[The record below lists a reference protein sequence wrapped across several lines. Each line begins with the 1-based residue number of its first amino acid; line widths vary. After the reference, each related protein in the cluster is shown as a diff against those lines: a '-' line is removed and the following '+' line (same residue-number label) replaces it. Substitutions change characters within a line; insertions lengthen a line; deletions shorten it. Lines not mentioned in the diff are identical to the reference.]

1 YNNCEDTKE
10 RGVFMNLDNIR
21 VAKEHIKDVV
31 VKTPLL
37 HSNFFSKQSN
47 NNVYM
52 KCENL
57 QLTGAYK
64 LRGALNKMM
73 SLSDEEKEKGVV
85 CSSAGN
91 HAQGVAYA
99 ANLMGIKAT
108 IVMPTTTPYLKVKST
123 KDLGG
128 NVILHGSVYDDAYSY
143 AKKLEEEKG
152 YTFLHPF
159 NDLNVIYG
167 QGTIALEI
175 LEDLKDIDVIV
186 CPIGGGGLIS
196 GVALA
201 AKGINSNI
209 KIIGVQ
215 AAGAN
220 AMETSFHLGKLTP
233 LTSVNTIADGIAVKS
248 PGDITFSI
256 IKEYVDEI
264 ITVTDDEIVD
274 AFLALSEKHKLIA
287 EASGAASL
295 AALSK
300 LNFEGKN
307 IVSIISGGN
316 IDMLTITSLINS
328 GLVSRGRLF
337 CFSIEL
343 PNIPGELNRITH
355 ILKELNA
362 NVVKLEH
369 NQFKAVNKLKNTLL
383 EVTVETNGY
392 EHIDTIKNRFI
403 SDGYLIEQLY

>member
-1 YNNCEDTKE
+1 
-10 RGVFMNLDNIR
+10 MNLDNIR
-21 VAKEHIKDVV
+21 VAKENIKDVV

-64 LRGALNKMM
+64 LRGALNKMI

-143 AKKLEEEKG
+143 AKKLEEERG

-175 LEDLKDIDVIV
+175 LEDLNDIDVIV

-209 KIIGVQ
+209 KVIGVQ

-307 IVSIISGGN
+307 IVSVISGGN

-392 EHIDTIKNRFI
+392 EHIDTIKNRFT

>member
-1 YNNCEDTKE
+1 
-10 RGVFMNLDNIR
+10 MHLDNIKAAR
-21 VAKEHIKDVV
+21 ENIKDVV

-37 HSNFFSKQSN
+37 HSKFFSKASN
-47 NNVYM
+47 NKVYM

-73 SLSDEEKEKGVV
+73 TLTNDEKAKGVV

-99 ANLMGIKAT
+99 ANLMGINAT
-108 IVMPTTTPYLKVKST
+108 IVMPTTTPYLKVQST
-123 KDLGG
+123 KELGG
-128 NVILHGSVYDDAYSY
+128 NVILHGNVYDDAYNY
-143 AKKLEEEKG
+143 AKKIEEEKG
-152 YTFLHPF
+152 ATFIHPF
-159 NDLNVIYG
+159 NDINVIYG

-175 LEDLKDIDVIV
+175 FEDLKNVDAIV

-196 GVALA
+196 GISLA
-201 AKGINSNI
+201 AKEINPDI

-215 AAGAN
+215 ASGAN
-220 AMETSFHLGKLTP
+220 AMEKSFHCGELSYLQ
-233 LTSVNTIADGIAVKS
+233 SVCTIADGIAVKC
-248 PGDITFSI
+248 PGELTFSI
-256 IKEYVDEI
+256 IQKHVDEI
-264 ITVTDDEIVD
+264 VTVTDNEIVD
-274 AFLALSEKHKLIA
+274 AFLALSEKQKLVA
-287 EASGAASL
+287 EASGVASL

-307 IVSIISGGN
+307 VVSVISGGN
-316 IDMLTITSLINS
+316 IDMLTITALINS

-337 CFSIEL
+337 CFTLEL
-343 PNIPGELNRITH
+343 PNIPGELNRITE
-355 ILKELNA
+355 ILGEVNA

-369 NQFKAVNKLKNTLL
+369 NQFKAVNKYRNTLL

-392 EHIDTIKNRFI
+392 EHIERIKDRFKKE
-403 SDGYLIEQLY
+403 GYLIKQLY

>member
-1 YNNCEDTKE
+1 
-10 RGVFMNLDNIR
+10 MNLDNIR

-73 SLSDEEKEKGVV
+73 SLSDEEKEKGVG

-300 LNFEGKN
+300 LNFEDKN

>member
-1 YNNCEDTKE
+1 MHLEKIKAARKNIQDT
-10 RGVFMNLDNIR
+10 I
-21 VAKEHIKDVV
+21 

-37 HSNFFSKQSN
+37 QSKIFSEFSG

-64 LRGALNKMM
+64 LRGALNKIK
-73 SLSDEEKEKGVV
+73 SLASEDLSKGVV

-99 ANLMGIKAT
+99 SSLLGVNST
-108 IVMPTTTPYLKVKST
+108 IVMPETTPYLKVQST

-128 NVILHGSVYDDAYSY
+128 NVILQGKCYDDAYTE
-143 AKKLEEEKG
+143 ARRIEKENG
-152 YTFLHPF
+152 MTFLHPF
-159 NDLNVIYG
+159 NDINVIYG

-175 LEDLKDIDVIV
+175 FEDLKDADVIV

-196 GVALA
+196 GISLA
-201 AKGINSNI
+201 AKSLNPNI

-215 AAGAN
+215 AEGADAMARSFKN
-220 AMETSFHLGKLTP
+220 ASLTSLD
-233 LTSVNTIADGIAVKS
+233 SVNTIADGIAVKS
-248 PGDITFSI
+248 PGDLTFKI
-256 IKEYVDEI
+256 IREYVDNI
-264 ITVTDDEIVD
+264 ITVSDTEIVD
-274 AFLALSEKHKLIA
+274 AFLMLTEKHKLVA

-295 AALSK
+295 AALKK
-300 LNFEGKN
+300 LDFKNKN

-316 IDMLTITSLINS
+316 IDMLTIASLINS

-337 CFSIEL
+337 CFNVEL
-343 PNIPGELNRITH
+343 TNRPGMLNEISK
-355 ILKELNA
+355 ILGDTNA
-362 NVVKLEH
+362 NIVKLEH
-369 NQFKAVNKLKNTLL
+369 NQFKAANKLTNTNL

-392 EHIDTIKNRFI
+392 EHIELIRKAFI
-403 SDGYLIEQLY
+403 SKGYYIEQKLK

>member
-1 YNNCEDTKE
+1 
-10 RGVFMNLDNIR
+10 MNLDNIR

-143 AKKLEEEKG
+143 AKKLEEEKLKNVKATLKEG
-152 YTFLHPF
+152 F
-159 NDLNVIYG
+159 NSYSMVL
-167 QGTIALEI
+167 
-175 LEDLKDIDVIV
+175 
-186 CPIGGGGLIS
+186 
-196 GVALA
+196 
-201 AKGINSNI
+201 
-209 KIIGVQ
+209 
-215 AAGAN
+215 AGAI
-220 AMETSFHLGKLTP
+220 LII
-233 LTSVNTIADGIAVKS
+233 VN
-248 PGDITFSI
+248 F
-256 IKEYVDEI
+256 
-264 ITVTDDEIVD
+264 
-274 AFLALSEKHKLIA
+274 
-287 EASGAASL
+287 
-295 AALSK
+295 
-300 LNFEGKN
+300 
-307 IVSIISGGN
+307 
-316 IDMLTITSLINS
+316 MM
-328 GLVSRGRLF
+328 
-337 CFSIEL
+337 
-343 PNIPGELNRITH
+343 
-355 ILKELNA
+355 
-362 NVVKLEH
+362 
-369 NQFKAVNKLKNTLL
+369 
-383 EVTVETNGY
+383 
-392 EHIDTIKNRFI
+392 
-403 SDGYLIEQLY
+403 

>member
-1 YNNCEDTKE
+1 
-10 RGVFMNLDNIR
+10 MNLDNIR
-21 VAKEHIKDVV
+21 VAKENIKDVV

-73 SLSDEEKEKGVV
+73 SLSDEEKKKGVV

-159 NDLNVIYG
+159 NDVNVICG

-175 LEDLKDIDVIV
+175 LEDLKNIDVIV

-287 EASGAASL
+287 ESSGAASL

>member
-1 YNNCEDTKE
+1 
-10 RGVFMNLDNIR
+10 MNLDNIR

-175 LEDLKDIDVIV
+175 LEDLNNIDVIV

-201 AKGINSNI
+201 AKSINSNI
-209 KIIGVQ
+209 KVIGVQ

-220 AMETSFHLGKLTP
+220 AMETSFHLGTLTP

-274 AFLALSEKHKLIA
+274 AFLALSEEHKLIA

-392 EHIDTIKNRFI
+392 EHIDTIKNRFT

>member
-1 YNNCEDTKE
+1 
-10 RGVFMNLDNIR
+10 MNLDNIR

-300 LNFEGKN
+300 LNFEDKN

>member
-1 YNNCEDTKE
+1 
-10 RGVFMNLDNIR
+10 MHLD
-21 VAKEHIKDVV
+21 KIKAAREKIQDVV

-37 HSNFFSKQSN
+37 YSKFFSEKSN

-73 SLSDEEKEKGVV
+73 SLTDEEKSKGVV

-99 ANLMGIKAT
+99 ANLMGIKST

-128 NVILHGSVYDDAYSY
+128 NVILNGKVYDDAYNF
-143 AKKLEEEKG
+143 AKQIEKDQG
-152 YTFLHPF
+152 AVFLHPF
-159 NDLNVIYG
+159 NDINVIYG
-167 QGTIALEI
+167 QGTIGLEI
-175 LEDLKDIDVIV
+175 IEDLKNFDVVI
-186 CPIGGGGLIS
+186 CPIGGGGLLSGIS
-196 GVALA
+196 LAL
-201 AKGINSNI
+201 KEFNPNI

-220 AMETSFHLGKLTP
+220 AMEQSFLKGELTP
-233 LTSVNTIADGIAVKS
+233 LPSVSTIADGIAVKS
-248 PGDITFSI
+248 PGDLTFSI
-256 IKEYVDEI
+256 IKDYVDEVV
-264 ITVTDDEIVD
+264 TVTDEEIVD
-274 AFLALSEKHKLIA
+274 AFLALIEKQKLVA
-287 EASGAASL
+287 EASGAVSL

-300 LNFEGKN
+300 LNIKDKN
-307 IVSIISGGN
+307 VVCIISGGN

-328 GLVSRGRLF
+328 ALVSRKRLF
-337 CFSIEL
+337 CFTIEL
-343 PNIPGELNRITH
+343 PNAPGELNNITRI
-355 ILKELNA
+355 LGNLRA

-369 NQFKAVNKLKNTLL
+369 NQFKAANKLRNTLL
-383 EVTVETNGY
+383 EVTVETNG
-392 EHIDTIKNRFI
+392 EDHINTIKDTFKTE
-403 SDGYLIEQLY
+403 GYIIQQLY

>member
-1 YNNCEDTKE
+1 
-10 RGVFMNLDNIR
+10 MNLDNIR

-264 ITVTDDEIVD
+264 ITVTDNEIVD

-300 LNFEGKN
+300 LNFEDKN